1 MADTEWLRQIKEL
14 KTKTAIEAEAI
25 LQKTSTL
32 TEIHSH
38 ITGAR
43 MKIVWHV
50 WASTGPHVRVMCRMW
65 AAGRM
70 FDALRMRSISSLS
83 CGRLHKSLNE
93 TTTRQL
99 VGA

>member
-32 TEIHSH
+32 TVIHSH

-43 MKIVWHV
+43 MKI
-50 WASTGPHVRVMCRMW
+50 A
-65 AAGRM
+65 
-70 FDALRMRSISSLS
+70 
-83 CGRLHKSLNE
+83 
-93 TTTRQL
+93 
-99 VGA
+99 